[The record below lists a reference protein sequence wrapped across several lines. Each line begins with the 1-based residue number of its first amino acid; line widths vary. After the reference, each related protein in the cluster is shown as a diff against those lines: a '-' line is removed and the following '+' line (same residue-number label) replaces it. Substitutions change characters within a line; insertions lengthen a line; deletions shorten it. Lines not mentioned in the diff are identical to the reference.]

1 MCSGQGGC
9 KRPTRF
15 LHGNWDGPVVLKGIQ
30 AVKDADAAMDA
41 HMDGIIVVE
50 TWYVLPMSRRVGE
63 SMPACP

>member
-1 MCSGQGGC
+1 
-9 KRPTRF
+9 
-15 LHGNWDGPVVLKGIQ
+15 VLKGIQ
-30 AVKDADAAMDA
+30 AVKDADAAMNA